1 MKLFPHQV
9 DGLKQTEG
17 HSSCALYWDMGEGVV
32 TV

>member
-17 HSSCALYWDMGEGVV
+17 HPNCALYWDMGEGMV